1 MCRDH
6 AGGNEEFLKLQ
17 PGMQL
22 QLLHAPPADMQTSHV
37 QHAGTTVIGGVNDKV
52 AACTQTV
59 KDQEEIKLGGISI
72 KCIET
77 PL

>member
-1 MCRDH
+1 MR
-6 AGGNEEFLKLQ
+6 L
-17 PGMQL
+17 
-22 QLLHAPPADMQTSHV
+22 PPLAVATQCHYSHL
-37 QHAGTTVIGGVNDKV
+37 AGTTVVGGVNDKV

-77 PL
+77 PLWAPCACLLCSHASRGRP